1 MRPWIRRNHGK
12 IHARRVRSPQEGAEL
27 DLGSIIIQMISTR
40 LRAPSCMSG
49 TAFRS
54 ECSCKCGLVRR
65 SRLVPEAD
73 RAQGPGLPCGPPAR
87 SIQRVWRWP
96 GWQKCRS
103 PGLRWRP
110 STAWGHARLGTRSS
124 LPGAYATGCG
134 LSSACEE
141 MTIKGGNSRS
151 TRPGWRV
158 ITETG
163 TWRPNMAV
171 MAAKYGR
178 YVPASP
184 ILDRMCGSRGWKRDH
199 SQSVGTRQERSRRER
214 ACLQAG
220 DGRPSN
226 HAISVLIPS
235 RPRPHVG
242 GPRERDRHTRTP
254 GLRPTRFGPSRVRR
268 ANETSSARPAFR
280 GTRRGRFC
288 ERPEVIHTL
297 EIGVTAVRARSNN
310 NPVDLGC
317 VDR

>member
-1 MRPWIRRNHGK
+1 MQMRLGAPFPTRAGSGSS
-12 IHARRVRSPQEGAEL
+12 ARPGPPVRSTCSLDSARVEVAGLAEVPIPGVALAAVHGLGARPFGDEIVAAGCL
-27 DLGSIIIQMISTR
+27 RDRLWSLVR
-40 LRAPSCMSG
+40 LRG
-49 TAFRS
+49 DDHKGRQF
-54 ECSCKCGLVRR
+54 E
-65 SRLVPEAD
+65 
-73 RAQGPGLPCGPPAR
+73 
-87 SIQRVWRWP
+87 IN
-96 GWQKCRS
+96 
-103 PGLRWRP
+103 
-110 STAWGHARLGTRSS
+110 TAWMARDHR
-124 LPGAYATGCG
+124 
-134 LSSACEE
+134 
-141 MTIKGGNSRS
+141 N
-151 TRPGWRV
+151 WD
-158 ITETG
+158 
-163 TWRPNMAV
+163 